1 MLYQYGGIVS
11 WILVEYHRGATQDTE
26 MEKSVAI
33 DGALDMGILSHLL
46 HVTMIEK
53 QELLTNTSKPL

>member
-11 WILVEYHRGATQDTE
+11 WILVEYHRKAPQGTE

-33 DGALDMGILSHLL
+33 DGVLDMDILSYLL

-53 QELLTNTSKPL
+53 QELLTNTNKPL